1 MSILLAVLALSIV
14 ALTIAGASWT
24 VMRREKT
31 RLGFLFATT
40 QALLE
45 ARDLDVASVE
55 VLRRASVRFGAD
67 CAELTLLPEGGTGAA
82 FRTTV
87 RAGEPVEVM
96 RSSDLED
103 DDIALT
109 PPIYGVVH
117 IAEAAFDPWVVR
129 LCGRLGVSR
138 GLAVTLRHGSRT
150 VGYLALGMRI
160 SDSRESRADDEQ
172 LEELANQVALTI
184 ERSRLHEG
192 LARLAALQSELADR
206 AFHDPLTQLANRALF
221 IDRMERALL
230 ERDPERHV
238 VSVVSVHLEDL
249 GRINAEQG
257 HAAGDAVLVEVARR
271 LHECLRRTDTAARL
285 GGDEF
290 ALLLPEVLHTREA
303 ELIAQRVVEALAA
316 PVATDGGTVSV
327 KASVGLACAGPEP
340 VSAALLLRFATFA
353 AQEAREAGSSTYRIH
368 GGTTAGSADPNLAEE
383 LETALDEGELVLHY
397 QPIVELRTGKILGAE
412 ALVRWQHPVRGL
424 LAPLDFLPVAVECGL
439 IERVEDY
446 VIRTAC
452 EQLRRWQVA
461 YPATPELAMSINV
474 APSELSRGRLVDRV
488 TKCLARVEVDPASLI
503 LEVTEN
509 AVLED
514 LHSAITTFDALQRA
528 GVQVAIDDV
537 GTGYTSLAY
546 LRRLPIDILK
556 IARPLIAELGD
567 PNSSG
572 ELARTVV
579 THGDTL
585 HLALVAE
592 GVELPLQVK
601 RLNELGC
608 GMAQGFLIAR
618 PCDPATMETL
628 LDKGWLDPAVFG
640 RVTPANG
647 ALVKVAAAKAAPLNG
662 APVNGALAKVSPAK
676 VGPAEAA
683 LAEVAAAN
691 VAPMN
696 GALAEVAPV
705 TGAPAEAAPVNGA
718 PAEAAPVN
726 GAPAEAAPVNE
737 APAKVAAAEAAPV
750 NGAPAKVAAAEAAPA
765 GVVPVN
771 GALAT
776 VAPGKVA
783 AAEAGPV
790 NGAALA
796 KVAAAEVATAEV
808 AAANGTLAKTAPAKV
823 ALAGV
828 TPASVV
834 VVNVAPVN
842 GAPAEAALVTGALAK
857 VAPADA
863 APAKAALADAAQVAG
878 APAEATPAKAA
889 PADAAPVAGAPAE
902 AAPVNGAALA
912 KVAPAEVAA
921 ANGTLAKVAPA
932 KAAPGNGAV
941 AKTAP
946 AKVAVAKTAPAEVAA
961 ANVAPVNGALAKA
974 APAKVAPAKVS
985 RAKVARAKVAPMN
998 EAPTKVAP
1006 ADAAP
1011 LNGPLAKTAPA
1022 NVSPM
1027 NGALAKVA
1035 PADAVPVHGPLAKTA
1050 PAKVA
1055 LEGVTPAEVTAANV
1069 APVNGALAKAAPVNG
1084 ALAKVAPAEAASAR
1098 VAPAKRS
1105 PVKRA
1110 AAKVAPAKRTPVKR
1124 AATKVAPAKRGSV
1137 KRVAAKVAPVK
1148 RVAAKVAPAKRTP
1161 LKRVAAKVAPAK
1173 RSPVK
1178 RVAAKVAPAK
1188 RGPVKRVAAKV
1199 APAKRS
1205 PVKRVA
1211 PKVTP
1216 AKRGPVKRVAAKV
1229 TPAKR
1234 SPVKRPAAK
1243 VAPAK
1248 RGPVKRPAA
1257 KVAPAKRGPVKRVA
1271 AKVAPAKRSPV
1282 KRVAAKV
1289 APAKRGPVKRVAAKV
1304 APAKRGPVKRVPAKR
1319 VPATSQ
1325 TGRSRR
1331 VPSAGAPARKSA

>member
-796 KVAAAEVATAEV
+796 KVAAA
-808 AAANGTLAKTAPAKV
+808 
-823 ALAGV
+823 
-828 TPASVV
+828 
-834 VVNVAPVN
+834 
-842 GAPAEAALVTGALAK
+842 
-857 VAPADA
+857 
-863 APAKAALADAAQVAG
+863 
-878 APAEATPAKAA
+878 
-889 PADAAPVAGAPAE
+889 
-902 AAPVNGAALA
+902 

-974 APAKVAPAKVS
+974 APAKVAPAKVAPAKVAPAKVS

-998 EAPTKVAP
+998 EAPTKVAPADAAPVTRALAKAAPVNGALAKVARAKSARAKAAPVNGALAKVAP

-1205 PVKRVA
+1205 PVNRVA
-1211 PKVTP
+1211 P
-1216 AKRGPVKRVAAKV
+1216 KV

>member
-808 AAANGTLAKTAPAKV
+808 AAANGTLAK
-823 ALAGV
+823 
-828 TPASVV
+828 
-834 VVNVAPVN
+834 
-842 GAPAEAALVTGALAK
+842 
-857 VAPADA
+857 
-863 APAKAALADAAQVAG
+863 
-878 APAEATPAKAA
+878 
-889 PADAAPVAGAPAE
+889 
-902 AAPVNGAALA
+902 
-912 KVAPAEVAA
+912 
-921 ANGTLAKVAPA
+921 VAPA

-974 APAKVAPAKVS
+974 APAKVAPAKVAPAKVAPAKVS

-998 EAPTKVAP
+998 EAPTKVAPADAAPVTRALAKAAPVNGALAKVARAKSARAKAAPVNGALAKVAP

-1199 APAKRS
+1199 APAKR
-1205 PVKRVA
+1205 
-1211 PKVTP
+1211 
-1216 AKRGPVKRVAAKV
+1216 
-1229 TPAKR
+1229 
-1234 SPVKRPAAK
+1234 
-1243 VAPAK
+1243 
-1248 RGPVKRPAA
+1248 
-1257 KVAPAKRGPVKRVA
+1257 GPVKRVA

>member
-1 MSILLAVLALSIV
+1 MLAVLALSIV

-737 APAKVAAAEAAPV
+737 APAKVAAAEAAP
-750 NGAPAKVAAAEAAPA
+750 A

-1011 LNGPLAKTAPA
+1011 
-1022 NVSPM
+1022 
-1027 NGALAKVA
+1027 
-1035 PADAVPVHGPLAKTA
+1035 
-1050 PAKVA
+1050 
-1055 LEGVTPAEVTAANV
+1055 VTR
-1069 APVNGALAKAAPVNG
+1069 ALAKAAPVNG